1 MRKIKSFF
9 YPKGQFSVFRTV
21 LVLIFL
27 LGFVLRIIGTNPGYP
42 PTHPDEPVMYATSAY
57 LVVNNT
63 LDPFLAPTYR
73 FQYPG
78 LFIYLYAFLF
88 KFIFIPLSVFTY
100 AVLLP
105 EEVSRN
111 IYRMQEF
118 VNNVV
123 VGTGYINAMF
133 WARYITAF
141 VSFFSVPLT
150 YLIGKR
156 MFNTYV
162 GLLAAFFVAVNY
174 RHVLSSHF
182 SLPDAPNATLA
193 LLVLYVSL
201 LVYKN
206 PTLRNYLILGIS
218 LSLSLA
224 TKLYVFSIIAFLL
237 THLLVLLKKKNK
249 QPVFKRF
256 FSLHFLLSRE
266 NKNFLYAGCLSVV
279 IFFLLNPFLVSYLHV
294 AKRTHQL
301 NNLRYGLF
309 YPPFEIIFPPLWYLY
324 EIGFGEMMSI
334 LFLVGVLLLIV
345 IRRYW
350 INGIY
355 LSLFILLPCA
365 ILFYFSHGAAY
376 VRNFT
381 SIVPFAIIVGALTLW
396 TIFDKV
402 WGFFTRNKKYYLFTL
417 IVIACIVS
425 YGQVVNSLK
434 LDYFAIKPWNSTCIQ
449 QWMDENIKKGD
460 VVAVNNLVPKSKNEG
475 VSYVVFG
482 NTENY
487 KNDFTST
494 ALQEEKIDYV
504 VADIEYLR
512 GRFNWWV
519 SSSDIYWGQPV
530 ALFDNSFDG
539 LALKELSRYI
549 VKSCIRP
556 WQSPGDNYI
565 AIKIP
570 PPVLSNDLELIND
583 HNFMYQSLK
592 IIKFSS
598 LYPSFGPDE
607 VVVIHSSDCLV
618 DSCLKIRGKS
628 ISPARNKIV
637 IEDRIPV
644 VAGKRY
650 VVKGKIRSKNEI
662 GAESRDG
669 FLRIDYYSSKVI
681 YSTKRGM
688 LASISRRYYGDGSW
702 KEFQVSQVAPNGAA
716 YMQVS
721 FQVERYDKTFF
732 LDEVKVYRIQQDPS
746 DTEIQ
751 ASNKKEIDNVVLYP
765 LSLL

>member
-201 LVYKN
+201 LV
-206 PTLRNYLILGIS
+206 
-218 LSLSLA
+218 
-224 TKLYVFSIIAFLL
+224 
-237 THLLVLLKKKNK
+237 LLKKKNK

-324 EIGFGEMMSI
+324 EIGF
-334 LFLVGVLLLIV
+334 
-345 IRRYW
+345 
-350 INGIY
+350 
-355 LSLFILLPCA
+355 
-365 ILFYFSHGAAY
+365 
-376 VRNFT
+376 
-381 SIVPFAIIVGALTLW
+381 
-396 TIFDKV
+396 
-402 WGFFTRNKKYYLFTL
+402 
-417 IVIACIVS
+417 
-425 YGQVVNSLK
+425 
-434 LDYFAIKPWNSTCIQ
+434 
-449 QWMDENIKKGD
+449 
-460 VVAVNNLVPKSKNEG
+460 
-475 VSYVVFG
+475 
-482 NTENY
+482 
-487 KNDFTST
+487 
-494 ALQEEKIDYV
+494 
-504 VADIEYLR
+504 
-512 GRFNWWV
+512 
-519 SSSDIYWGQPV
+519 
-530 ALFDNSFDG
+530 
-539 LALKELSRYI
+539 
-549 VKSCIRP
+549 
-556 WQSPGDNYI
+556 
-565 AIKIP
+565 
-570 PPVLSNDLELIND
+570 
-583 HNFMYQSLK
+583 
-592 IIKFSS
+592 
-598 LYPSFGPDE
+598 
-607 VVVIHSSDCLV
+607 
-618 DSCLKIRGKS
+618 
-628 ISPARNKIV
+628 
-637 IEDRIPV
+637 
-644 VAGKRY
+644 
-650 VVKGKIRSKNEI
+650 
-662 GAESRDG
+662 
-669 FLRIDYYSSKVI
+669 
-681 YSTKRGM
+681 
-688 LASISRRYYGDGSW
+688 
-702 KEFQVSQVAPNGAA
+702 
-716 YMQVS
+716 
-721 FQVERYDKTFF
+721 
-732 LDEVKVYRIQQDPS
+732 
-746 DTEIQ
+746 
-751 ASNKKEIDNVVLYP
+751 
-765 LSLL
+765 